1 MQIFQSAISIW
12 AANDDR
18 FCQNPTV
25 LCSMISMQQG
35 PFYNPP
41 SHGIMGFMKPKGSA
55 IGLRYFTLKAD
66 LFQEQ
71 IKKSI
76 EMMRFLFCEHPICQL
91 LYPPIPPPGCPPPS
105 S

>member
-1 MQIFQSAISIW
+1 
-12 AANDDR
+12 
-18 FCQNPTV
+18 
-25 LCSMISMQQG
+25 MQQG

-91 LYPPIPPPGCPPPS
+91 LYPPIPPSQAVHHRHLKPMPGPARVEC
-105 S
+105 